1 MSRFFQWLLAL
12 ALLAGCGGGGGSLVA
27 VIGSGGTGISGE
39 GVGSGGTGA
48 PVASNAAPA
57 GGVGSVSG
65 FGSIIVNEVRFE
77 TDTARILVSDTDALK
92 LGMTVRVEGRMNED
106 LLTGVATEV
115 VSAADLR
122 GPVDAID
129 VANGRFTVLGLTVLA
144 EDSTAYGGSVMGLAG
159 LRHGDLV
166 QVHGLPGASGKLRAT
181 RIERLAA
188 PATAVISGLVES
200 LDTDARTLRIGATT
214 VRYGNAVFDALAPA
228 SILAVGSIVRVRA
241 AAFAAVLDA
250 VSVEP
255 WYAVMAADGTRL
267 TLAGQVTS
275 FSSRSALSVD
285 NVPVDASRARV
296 SGGAVGSIVVG
307 ASVEVTGTVRDGVLV
322 AERVRLRP
330 ARAAAVAA
338 EPDNFSVRGPVGSF
352 RSVSSFRVRG
362 QQVDATGAS
371 FVGGTAAQL
380 DADSRVLVTGPRVVD
395 DVLQAARVE
404 FLR

>member
-65 FGSIIVNEVRFE
+65 FGSIIVNGVRFE
-77 TDTARILVSDTDALK
+77 TDTARILLSDTDALK

-106 LLTGVATEV
+106 LATGVATEV

-144 EDSTAYGGSVMGLAG
+144 EDSTAYGGNLSGMAG
-159 LRHGDLV
+159 LRLGDLV
-166 QVHGLPGASGKLRAT
+166 QVHGLPGAFGKLRAT

-188 PATAVISGLVES
+188 PAAAVLSGLVES

-228 SILAVGSIVRVRA
+228 SSLAVGSIVRVRA

-275 FSSRSALSVD
+275 FSSRAALSVD

-330 ARAAAVAA
+330 APAAAAAA
-338 EPDNFSVRGPVGSF
+338 EPDNFSVSGPVGSF

-362 QQVDATGAS
+362 QQVDATGAT

>member
-1 MSRFFQWLLAL
+1 MSRFFQWLMAL

-48 PVASNAAPA
+48 PA

-65 FGSIIVNEVRFE
+65 FGSIIVNGVRFE
-77 TDTARILVSDTDALK
+77 TDTARILLSDTDALK

-129 VANGRFTVLGLTVLA
+129 IPNGRFTVLGQTVLA
-144 EDSTAYGGSVMGLAG
+144 EDSTAYGGSVMGLGG
-159 LRHGDLV
+159 LRPGDLV
-166 QVHGLPGASGKLRAT
+166 QVHGLPGVMGKLRAT
-181 RIERLAA
+181 RVERLAA

-200 LDTDARTLRIGATT
+200 LDTGARTLRIGATT
-214 VRYGNAVFDALAPA
+214 VRYGDAVFDALAPA
-228 SILAVGSIVRVRA
+228 SSLAIGSIVRVRA
-241 AAFAAVLDA
+241 ATFATVLDA
-250 VSVEP
+250 ASIEP
-255 WYAVMAADGTRL
+255 WYAVLAADGTRL

-275 FSSRSALSVD
+275 FSSRSALAVD
-285 NVPVDASRARV
+285 NVPVDALTARV
-296 SGGAVGSIVVG
+296 SGGAASSIVAG
-307 ASVEVTGTVRDGVLV
+307 ASVEVTGTVRNGVLV

-330 ARAAAVAA
+330 APAAAAAA
-338 EPDNFSVRGPVGSF
+338 EPDNFSVSGPVGAF

-362 QQVDATGAS
+362 QQVDASGAT
-371 FVGGTAAQL
+371 FVGGSAAQL
-380 DADSRVLVTGPRVVD
+380 DGNSKVLVTGPRVVD

-404 FLR
+404 FLQ